1 MKKVLFISVLAII
14 LLQSCGMILFFQI
27 QQNLIQNQMR
37 ISLANSE
44 SKFENLNLSLNNFND
59 CKINSHEIMYN
70 GIMYDIKS
78 IKISGDN
85 VLLKV
90 LADKA
95 EFGLVQ
101 KIKNYFGIDNKHESK
116 IPEKINKLFSLVYI
130 IPAINVTVLF
140 NRINQNLFFLFSE
153 SLVINFSDILI
164 PPPKEM

>member
-27 QQNLIQNQMR
+27 QQNQIQNQMR
-37 ISLANSE
+37 ISLADSE
-44 SKFENLNLSLNNFND
+44 SKFENLNLSLNNFKD

-70 GIMYDIKS
+70 GILYDIKS
-78 IKISGDN
+78 IKISGDY

-95 EFGLVQ
+95 ESGLAQ
-101 KIKNYFGIDNKHESK
+101 KIKNYFGIENRHDSK
-116 IPEKINKLFSLVYI
+116 IPEQINKLFSLVYI
-130 IPAINVTVLF
+130 IPAINVTVLL
-140 NRINQNLFFLFSE
+140 NCINQNLFFLFSE
-153 SLVINFSDILI
+153 SLVNNFSDIII